1 MTWNIFKFELR
12 YHFRGPLFYIL
23 FTIFFFMTFGAV
35 TSDAVQ
41 IGGALG
47 NVNKNAPFVIMQF
60 LLIMSTFGVLTSTAY
75 VANAI
80 HRDFELNTDSLFF
93 SSPVKKWQFLT
104 GRFTAAYVVSSL
116 IYLGVVLAIM
126 VGSIMP
132 WLDKDHVGPFM
143 LTPYV
148 FSYFVLILPNL
159 LLFSA
164 IFFAIAAM
172 TRSMMWTY
180 VSVAAFYVG
189 YITSRVLIQRNL
201 ENLTLKSL
209 TDPFAFSPF
218 TLVTRY
224 WTVFDKNAHV
234 IPLQGAFLYN
244 RILWLAV
251 AGLALA
257 FTFWKFR
264 MQVANTSGKSK
275 KREIGDKPI
284 ERIDL
289 TMPAVNPRFSFAT
302 SWAQYIS
309 TVRVETRTI
318 LRSLPFLIILLL
330 GILNTLGG
338 AIAQSAVF
346 GTSVYPVT
354 HLMITAIN
362 GGFVVFAV
370 IIAAFYSGE
379 LVWRER
385 IVKVNEV
392 YDAAPATTV
401 AVWAGKLTA
410 LLIMLYFTLA
420 AAVLTTMGVQA
431 SKHYYNF
438 ELGLYVKSV
447 FLVGGIEVMM
457 LAVLMFFGHILMNNR
472 NIGYLIALAYFISF
486 TVLNALHYEHVLYQ
500 VFSLPGANYSD
511 MNGFGHFLAPRL
523 WLMLY
528 WTFFAGILLVLGH
541 LLWIRGT
548 ETSFGIR
555 MKIARQRFGK
565 QALAAIAVLFLGFAA
580 TGCYIYYNTNVLNE
594 YTTGDQREKRQA
606 EAEKLYKKYE
616 RMPQPRITDAQ
627 ATVAI
632 YPEKRWV
639 DVSGSYAMTNKT
651 AQPIRELLVTMN
663 PEVSEF
669 KCNIPG
675 ASVASD
681 DRVHGFTMYRFAQ
694 PLQPGA
700 SLAMTYSA
708 KIHNQGF
715 PNAYRTNTIAENGT
729 FVNNFEVCPHLGY
742 TSNGELQDAG
752 KRKKYGLAPVI
763 RMAKIDDKNAV
774 MNSELSREADW
785 INLDTTVSTVPD
797 QIAIAP
803 GYLQK
808 EWTENGRRYFRYKT
822 TSPILP
828 FWSYLSARY
837 QVKRG
842 QWRDPSNPSG
852 QAIPIEIY
860 YDAKHPYNVDRMIY
874 SVQKSLDYF
883 TTNFSPYQHKQ
894 VRIIEFPNYSSFAQ
908 SFPNT
913 IPWSESL
920 GFIADLRDK
929 DDIDYVFYVG
939 AHEVGH
945 QWWAHQ
951 VCGGD
956 VQGATMLTETMA
968 QYSAL
973 MVMEKEYGKEKM
985 RKFLKFELDRYL
997 NGRGGE
1003 LVAEMPLM
1011 LVENQPYI
1019 HYRKGSLVMYLL
1031 RDEIGEDKVDAA
1043 LRQFIHD
1050 HAFGGPPYPTTR
1062 DLVNEFRKQAPPDK
1076 QALISDLF
1084 ETITLFDNKTTE
1096 ATATKRADGKYVV
1109 KVTVESKKFRAS
1121 DRGAET
1127 NVPLNDMVDVGV
1139 LGESKKKNAYDNILV
1154 VEKRLI
1160 NAPKMTFE
1168 FVVDKKPARAGIDP
1182 LSKLIDRN
1190 PDDNTKT
1197 VDVGS

>member
-1 MTWNIFKFELR
+1 MTWTIFKFELR

-385 IVKVNEV
+385 IVKVN
-392 YDAAPATTV
+392 
-401 AVWAGKLTA
+401 
-410 LLIMLYFTLA
+410 
-420 AAVLTTMGVQA
+420 
-431 SKHYYNF
+431 
-438 ELGLYVKSV
+438 
-447 FLVGGIEVMM
+447 
-457 LAVLMFFGHILMNNR
+457 
-472 NIGYLIALAYFISF
+472 
-486 TVLNALHYEHVLYQ
+486 
-500 VFSLPGANYSD
+500 
-511 MNGFGHFLAPRL
+511 
-523 WLMLY
+523 
-528 WTFFAGILLVLGH
+528 
-541 LLWIRGT
+541 
-548 ETSFGIR
+548 
-555 MKIARQRFGK
+555 
-565 QALAAIAVLFLGFAA
+565 
-580 TGCYIYYNTNVLNE
+580 
-594 YTTGDQREKRQA
+594 
-606 EAEKLYKKYE
+606 
-616 RMPQPRITDAQ
+616 
-627 ATVAI
+627 
-632 YPEKRWV
+632 
-639 DVSGSYAMTNKT
+639 
-651 AQPIRELLVTMN
+651 
-663 PEVSEF
+663 
-669 KCNIPG
+669 
-675 ASVASD
+675 
-681 DRVHGFTMYRFAQ
+681 
-694 PLQPGA
+694 
-700 SLAMTYSA
+700 
-708 KIHNQGF
+708 
-715 PNAYRTNTIAENGT
+715 
-729 FVNNFEVCPHLGY
+729 
-742 TSNGELQDAG
+742 
-752 KRKKYGLAPVI
+752 
-763 RMAKIDDKNAV
+763 
-774 MNSELSREADW
+774 
-785 INLDTTVSTVPD
+785 
-797 QIAIAP
+797 
-803 GYLQK
+803 
-808 EWTENGRRYFRYKT
+808 
-822 TSPILP
+822 
-828 FWSYLSARY
+828 
-837 QVKRG
+837 
-842 QWRDPSNPSG
+842 
-852 QAIPIEIY
+852 
-860 YDAKHPYNVDRMIY
+860 
-874 SVQKSLDYF
+874 
-883 TTNFSPYQHKQ
+883 
-894 VRIIEFPNYSSFAQ
+894 
-908 SFPNT
+908 
-913 IPWSESL
+913 
-920 GFIADLRDK
+920 
-929 DDIDYVFYVG
+929 
-939 AHEVGH
+939 
-945 QWWAHQ
+945 
-951 VCGGD
+951 
-956 VQGATMLTETMA
+956 
-968 QYSAL
+968 
-973 MVMEKEYGKEKM
+973 
-985 RKFLKFELDRYL
+985 
-997 NGRGGE
+997 
-1003 LVAEMPLM
+1003 
-1011 LVENQPYI
+1011 
-1019 HYRKGSLVMYLL
+1019 
-1031 RDEIGEDKVDAA
+1031 
-1043 LRQFIHD
+1043 
-1050 HAFGGPPYPTTR
+1050 
-1062 DLVNEFRKQAPPDK
+1062 
-1076 QALISDLF
+1076 
-1084 ETITLFDNKTTE
+1084 
-1096 ATATKRADGKYVV
+1096 
-1109 KVTVESKKFRAS
+1109 
-1121 DRGAET
+1121 
-1127 NVPLNDMVDVGV
+1127 
-1139 LGESKKKNAYDNILV
+1139 
-1154 VEKRLI
+1154 
-1160 NAPKMTFE
+1160 
-1168 FVVDKKPARAGIDP
+1168 
-1182 LSKLIDRN
+1182 
-1190 PDDNTKT
+1190 
-1197 VDVGS
+1197 